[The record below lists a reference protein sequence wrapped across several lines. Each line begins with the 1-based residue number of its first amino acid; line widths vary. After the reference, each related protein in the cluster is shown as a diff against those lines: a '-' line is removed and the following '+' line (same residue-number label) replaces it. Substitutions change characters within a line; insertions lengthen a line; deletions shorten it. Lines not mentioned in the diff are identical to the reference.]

1 MLKAKIISKHCEKSI
16 INERKL
22 LSKLNH
28 PFIINLYYAFQDNE
42 YLYLILDYLSGGDL
56 RFHLKKR
63 IIFTEK
69 QSKFFLANLLL
80 SLEYIH
86 THNIIHRDIKPENL
100 IMDNK
105 GYLRLTDFGIARI
118 YNRNNFNDTSGTAGY
133 MAPESLNG
141 LHYTKCVD
149 YYGMGVIGYELM
161 FGVRPYKGKD
171 REEIKENLNKF
182 QACIDKNKLPLF
194 WSVESAKLINGL
206 LIKKPE
212 KRLGYKNINE
222 IKNHPWFKK
231 VDWVSLYNK
240 KTVAPFIPPQNT
252 NNFDPKFNDKYE
264 ENKINLS
271 NNGYNNEKINNVN
284 QVYYE
289 KAFIEFDYFP
299 LYSNI
304 KNKRYNKNNSQ
315 KFNSSQ
321 KKMPIKN
328 LSINDENKDYKNLL
342 QISKVRKPKILLKK
356 RIMKNSYNNKNL
368 NSSQNKDGS
377 VNYPDLSL
385 SLNMC
390 NSLKESNYNSNNNSM
405 RKAKK
410 NDSMER
416 PIIHFVNSRKN
427 NLNSDRISVNH
438 RQRNFYQTYKKEI
451 KCSKNDLIKYYN
463 VKAKN
468 SLTKRTVDI
477 ATFRDIL
484 NHSLLLN
491 KNNNSYCDAEKCVNI
506 SNNSIIV
513 EDFLKVHN
521 EKVSPQ
527 KILIKKNFIEKQK
540 IVKKSRNSSKTRNNK
555 RLISERPSGLYYNHD
570 RNKSNLCK
578 NTIQCKFSV
587 KNMKKP
593 LTKKCFN
600 QEKVSM
606 DKINHNLSKRKSEI
620 KKTEKKNDKISK
632 CLSGCSLYDKSYVDN
647 SRNKN
652 IIIDTYNKNIN
663 IEDWNKLKSGNKKP
677 NSINKIIKRCKNQK
691 KIFGYTNNS
700 MFEHI

>member
-28 PFIINLYYAFQDNE
+28 PFLVNLYYAFQDTE

-171 REEIKENLNKF
+171 REEIKENVNKF
-182 QACIDKNKLPLF
+182 QACIDKNKMPLF

-212 KRLGYKNINE
+212 KRLGFKSIND
-222 IKNHPWFKK
+222 IKYHPWFKK
-231 VDWVSLYNK
+231 IDWMGLYNK
-240 KTVAPFIPPQNT
+240 TIVAPFIPPQGS
-252 NNFDPKFNDKYE
+252 NNFDPKFNDKNE
-264 ENKINLS
+264 ENKINIS
-271 NNGYNNEKINNVN
+271 NNGYNNDKVNNGS
-284 QVYYE
+284 QSHYE
-289 KAFIEFDYFP
+289 KAFLEFDYFP
-299 LYSNI
+299 LYNNL
-304 KNKRYNKNNSQ
+304 KNKKYNKNNVKKFNASQ
-315 KFNSSQ
+315 KEMQ
-321 KKMPIKN
+321 LKN
-328 LSINDENKDYKNLL
+328 LSTNSESKNYKNIL
-342 QISKVRKPKILLKK
+342 QISAIKKPKILLKK
-356 RIMKNSYNNKNL
+356 RIVHNLDNNKNI
-368 NSSQNKDGS
+368 NSSQNEEGNA
-377 VNYPDLSL
+377 NYPDLSINF
-385 SLNMC
+385 NMC
-390 NSLKESNYNSNNNSM
+390 NVLKENNYNSYNNSM

-410 NDSMER
+410 DDSMKKYK
-416 PIIHFVNSRKN
+416 IHYVNSKEN
-427 NLNSDRISVNH
+427 NLNSDRISLNH
-438 RQRNFYQTYKKEI
+438 RQKNIYQTYKKEI
-451 KCSKNDLIKYYN
+451 KCSKNDLIKNYN
-463 VKAKN
+463 VKVKN

-484 NHSLLLN
+484 NNSLLVN
-491 KNNNSYCDAEKCVNI
+491 KNNISYGDAEKCVNI

-513 EDFLKVHN
+513 EDLQKCN
-521 EKVSPQ
+521 EKISPQ
-527 KILIKKNFIEKQK
+527 KILIKKNCKEKQK
-540 IVKKSRNSSKTRNNK
+540 IDTKCRNSCKIRTNRQLN
-555 RLISERPSGLYYNHD
+555 SEKPSDKYYNHD
-570 RNKSNLCK
+570 RNKSNFCK
-578 NTIQCKFSV
+578 NTIKFKFSV

-593 LTKKCFN
+593 LTKKLYN
-600 QEKVSM
+600 Q
-606 DKINHNLSKRKSEI
+606 DKISINNTKHNLSKRKSEAR
-620 KKTEKKNDKISK
+620 KSESRSNKISK
-632 CLSGCSLYDKSYVDN
+632 CLSGCSLYDKSYVEN

-652 IIIDTYNKNIN
+652 IIIDTYNKNNIN
-663 IEDWNKLKSGNKKP
+663 IEDWNKLKTSNKKTS
-677 NSINKIIKRCKNQK
+677 SINKVMQRCKNQK
-691 KIFGYTNNS
+691 KIFGYFNNS
-700 MFEHI
+700 MYEHI